1 MNGSAV
7 VIGATGGIGRAM
19 VERILADGAFD
30 TVCAVSRSGADVA
43 GAQGLAAD
51 LEDEASL
58 ASAAERIGQGPA
70 PTLIVVATGVLHDG
84 LQPERS
90 FRQLD
95 AEHLLRDY
103 RVNAVGPALAA
114 KHLLPLMPR
123 DRRAV
128 FAALSARVGSIADN
142 RLGGWHAYRASK
154 AALNMILRTLSV
166 EMARS
171 HPQAV
176 IAGLHPGTVA
186 TDLSAPFQKGVA
198 QGKLFTAD
206 HSAERLLSVLSDLTP
221 ADSGG
226 VFAWDGA
233 RVPE

>member
-19 VERILADGAFD
+19 VERIVADGAFE
-30 TVCAVSRSGADVA
+30 TVWAVSRSGADMA
-43 GAQGLAAD
+43 DAQGLAAD

-90 FRQLD
+90 FRQLN

-154 AALNMILRTLSV
+154 AALNMILRNLSV

-198 QGKLFTAD
+198 EGKLFTAD
-206 HSAERLLSVLSDLTP
+206 YSAGRLLAVLSNLTP

>member
-7 VIGATGGIGRAM
+7 VIGVTGGIGRAM
-19 VERILADGAFD
+19 VERIVDGGAFE
-30 TVCAVSRSGADVA
+30 TVWAVSRSGADVV

-58 ASAAERIGQGPA
+58 GRAAERIGQGAAPA
-70 PTLIVVATGVLHDG
+70 LVVLATGVLHDG
-84 LQPERS
+84 FQPERS
-90 FRQLD
+90 LRQLD
-95 AEHLLRDY
+95 VDHMLRDY
-103 RVNAVGPALAA
+103 RVNTVGPALAA

-128 FAALSARVGSIADN
+128 FAALSARVGSISDN

-154 AALNMILRTLSV
+154 AALNMILRNLAI

-176 IAGLHPGTVA
+176 IAGLHPGTVD
-186 TDLSAPFQKGVA
+186 TGLSAPFQKGVA
-198 QGKLFTAD
+198 EGRLFTAD
-206 HSAERLLSVLSDLTP
+206 HSAERLLAVLSGLTP
-221 ADSGG
+221 GDSGG
-226 VFAWDGA
+226 VFAWDRA

>member
-30 TVCAVSRSGADVA
+30 TVWAVSRSGTDVA
-43 GAQGLAAD
+43 GALGLAAD

-58 ASAAERIGQGPA
+58 ASAAERIGMGPA

-95 AEHLLRDY
+95 AEHLSRDY

-114 KHLLPLMPR
+114 KNLLPLMPR

-128 FAALSARVGSIADN
+128 FAALSARVGSISDN
-142 RLGGWHAYRASK
+142 RLGGWHSYRASK
-154 AALNMILRTLSV
+154 AALNMLMRGYAARPDSAGRPLLLLAPGWIRTALGGPDAPYTV
-166 EMARS
+166 E
-171 HPQAV
+171 
-176 IAGLHPGTVA
+176 
-186 TDLSAPFQKGVA
+186 DSAPLLADLILA
-198 QGKLFTAD
+198 Q
-206 HSAERLLSVLSDLTP
+206 
-221 ADSGG
+221 SGRPG
-226 VFAWDGA
+226 LRYLDRDGNT
-233 RVPE
+233 VPW

>member
-19 VERILADGAFD
+19 VERIVADGAFD
-30 TVCAVSRSGADVA
+30 TVWAVSRSGADVE
-43 GAQGLAAD
+43 GSQGLSAD

-84 LQPERS
+84 LQPERA

-128 FAALSARVGSIADN
+128 FAALSARVGSIGDN

-154 AALNMILRTLSV
+154 AALNMILRNLSV

-198 QGKLFTAD
+198 EGKLFTAD
-206 HSAERLLSVLSDLTP
+206 YSAERLLAVLSNLTP

-226 VFAWDGA
+226 VFAWDEA

>member
-7 VIGATGGIGRAM
+7 VFGATGGIGRAM
-19 VERILADGAFD
+19 VERIVSGGAFE
-30 TVCAVSRSGADVA
+30 TVWAVSRSGADVA

-58 ASAAERIGQGPA
+58 VRAAERIGQGPA

-84 LQPERS
+84 FQPERS

-95 AEHLLRDY
+95 ADHMLRDY
-103 RVNAVGPALAA
+103 RINAIGPALAA

-128 FAALSARVGSIADN
+128 FAALSARVGSIGDN

-154 AALNMILRTLSV
+154 AALNMILRNLAI
-166 EMARS
+166 EMGRS

-176 IAGLHPGTVA
+176 IAGLHPGTVD
-186 TDLSAPFQKGVA
+186 TGLSAPFQKGVA
-198 QGKLFTAD
+198 EGRLFTAD
-206 HSAERLLSVLSDLTP
+206 HSAERLLAVLSSLTP